1 MTQKLKST
9 NFTQLTWELQKMF
22 GLNTW
27 TAQRLAHAHCHKLR
41 DGILSDTTKAQLKL
55 PHLRAHL

>member
-41 DGILSDTTKAQLKL
+41 DGRY
-55 PHLRAHL
+55 HLVTGRARDFLAAL